1 MKGNYCPNSIIKT
14 LATAKMGLIAA
25 ILLLSAGFNSAFG
38 GVTITVPTLPFITG
52 CSFPT
57 AYSALGDI
65 VITETLVNDI
75 STFGTLTLTAPANFE
90 FLAAAGTVTFTAGR
104 DISSISGVSITANA
118 ITFTINGPGVAN
130 LDVITI
136 SGIQVRGINA
146 ATGASNVTRTAGTS
160 VIAGDVNGATHATFT
175 SFLNSVGAGT
185 IATAQTICS
194 GGDPASF
201 TQTGAASGTGT
212 LSYEWKQSTDAYVA
226 TLGTSPT
233 YDIPAGLVA
242 TTTYRRIATSTLNG
256 VACSSTSNDI
266 TVTINAV
273 TGGTIAAAQTVCS
286 GGDPAA
292 FTETAASTGAG
303 ALTYEWKSS
312 SDGYSGILATTATYN
327 VPLGIAATTTFR
339 RITTSTLGL
348 VTCVANSNDII
359 VTVNG
364 VSGGTLAAAQTICN
378 GGNPAAF
385 TETVASTGSGV
396 LTYQWK
402 YSTDTYGASLA
413 ITTTYD
419 VPAGLAATTTYRRI
433 TTSTLGGVTCT
444 SNSNDLLVIVQSV
457 VTGGTIAAAQTICSG
472 GDPAPFT
479 ESAASTGSGT
489 ITYEW
494 KHSTDAYATVLATT
508 PTYDVPAG
516 LAVTTTYRRI
526 TTSTVNGVG
535 CTANSNDITVTVN
548 AVTGGTIAAA
558 QTICSGGDPFAFTE
572 SVGSTGSGPLTYQW
586 KYSTDGYGITLA
598 TTSTYD
604 VPAGLAATTTY
615 RRITTSTL
623 GGVTCTAA
631 SNDIIVTVNSVTGGT
646 IAAAQTICNGG
657 DPAAFTESVLSTGSG
672 ALTYQWKQSTDGYT
686 AILAITAAYDVPSG
700 LTATTTYRRITTST
714 LGGVPCTATSNDI
727 IVTVQSA
734 VTGGAIA
741 SAQTICSGGDP
752 AAFTESS
759 ASSGSGALTYEW
771 KRSTD
776 GYSATLA
783 TTVTYDV
790 PAGLAAATTYRRITT
805 STLNG
810 VTCIANSNDVIVSI
824 NAVTGGTIAA
834 AQTIC
839 SGGDPAAFTE
849 IVASTGSGTL
859 AYEWKQSTDA
869 YSATL
874 AATPTYDVPSGQ
886 TATTTYRRVTL
897 STLGAE
903 TCPAN
908 TNDIVVT
915 VQGVVTGGTIAA
927 AQTICSGGD
936 PAAFTESV
944 ASTGSG
950 VLTYQWKH
958 STDAYAATLA
968 TTLTYDVPAGLV
980 ATTTYRR
987 VTISTINGVG
997 CSANSNDIVVTIN
1010 AVAGGTTSAAQ
1021 TICSGGDPAAF
1032 TESVASTGS
1041 GALTY
1046 QWKYSTDTYAAT
1058 LATTPTYDV
1067 PAGLA
1072 ATTTYRRIVTSTL
1085 NGVACTAN
1093 SNDIVV
1099 SVNSVTGGT
1108 IAAAQTICSGG
1119 DPAAFSESVAS
1130 TGPGVLTYQWKQ
1142 SSDGYS
1148 ATLATTVTYDVPL
1161 GLAATTTYRRITTS
1175 TLGLITCTANSN
1187 DIVVTVNAAAG
1198 GTIAAP
1204 QTICSGGDPAA
1215 FTESA
1220 ASTGSGVL
1228 SYMWK
1233 QSTDSYVATLVTTT
1247 TYDVPAG
1254 LAASTTYRRIT
1265 TSTLG
1270 SVGCVVNSND
1280 IAVTVNSVAGGT
1292 IATAQTICNG
1302 GDPAAFTQTVA
1313 STGSGSLTYEWKE
1326 STDAYSATLATT
1338 PTYDIP
1344 SGLTA
1349 TTTYRRITTSTL
1361 NGVTCTAASNDIV
1374 VTVNAVSGGA
1384 IAAAQTICS
1393 GGDPAAFTESIAS
1406 AGSGVLTYQWKQSTD
1421 GYSATLGTAA
1431 TYDAPSG
1438 LAATTTFRRI
1448 TISTLNGVACNAA
1461 SNDIV
1466 VTINAAA
1473 GGTVASAQTI
1483 CSGGDP
1489 AAFTESAASTGSGV
1503 LTYQWKQSTDSYAA
1517 TLAITTTYDVP
1528 SGLVATTTYRRITT
1542 STLNGIAC
1550 TSNSNDITVSV
1561 NAVTGGTIA
1570 AAQTI
1575 CSGGDP
1581 APFTESAASTGSG
1594 TLTYQW
1600 KQSTDG
1606 YVAILAT
1613 TPTYD
1618 VPAGLTI
1625 TTTYRRTTISTLGG
1639 VTCNA
1644 NSNDIVLTVQGVV
1657 TGGAIASAQTICS
1670 GGNPLAFTESV
1681 GATGSGTLT
1690 YEWKQSTDGYIA
1702 TLATGVTYDVPAGLA
1717 VTTTYRRITTSTVNG
1732 VACTA
1737 NSNDVVVT
1745 VNAVTGGTL
1754 ASAQTICNGGDPS
1767 AFTESVAAVGSG
1779 TLTYQWKQSTD
1790 GYAAVLAITPT
1801 YDVPVGLTLT
1811 TTYRRITT
1819 STLGGVTCT
1828 ANSNDILIEV
1838 QSIVTGGTI
1847 ASAQTICSGGDPAVF
1862 TESVASTGSGTLSYQ
1877 WKQSTDGFAATIAIT
1892 PTYDVPAG
1900 LAATTTYRRVTTSTF
1915 GGVACTANSNDVI
1928 VTINSVTGGT
1938 LAASQTICSGGDP
1951 LAFTESVAS
1960 IGSGALTY
1968 QWKQSTD
1975 GYSAT
1980 LATTVAYDVPAGLV
1994 STTTYRRI
2002 ATSTVNGVAC
2012 TANSND
2018 IIVTINSV
2026 SSGTIVAAQTICS
2039 GGDPAVFTES
2049 VASTGS
2055 GTLTYDWKQSGDGF
2069 VAILANTATYDVPAG
2084 LVATTTYRRIT
2095 TSTLNGVACVA
2106 SVNDIIVTVNAVTGG
2121 TIAAAQTICSGGD
2134 PAAFTESVAATGSGP
2149 LSYQWKHS
2157 TDSYSATLATTPTY
2171 DIPTGLTATTT
2182 YRRITTSTLNGVACT
2197 ANSNDIVI
2205 TVNAVTGGTLAAA
2218 QTICNG
2224 GDPAAFTES
2233 VISTG
2238 SGALTYQWK
2247 QSTDGYGATLATTA
2261 TYDVPA
2267 GLTATTTYRRITT
2280 STLGGVT
2287 CTVNSNDLLVTV
2299 QSAVTGGAIAAA
2311 QTICSGGDPA
2321 AFTESVPSSGSGAL
2335 TYEWKQS
2342 ADGYIA
2348 TIATTPTHD
2357 VASGLVATTT
2367 YRRITIST
2375 LGAVTC
2381 TANSNDILVTVQ
2393 SVVTGGTIAS
2403 AQTIC
2408 SGGDP
2413 AAFTETTP
2421 STGSGILTYE
2431 WKQSTDA
2438 YAATLATTPTYDVP
2452 SGLGVTTT
2460 FRRITKSTFGGVTC
2474 TANSNDI
2481 VVTVQSLVTGGTIA
2495 AVQTICSGGD
2505 PAAFT
2510 ETVASTGSGAL
2521 TYQWKQSTDGYAA
2534 TIAITATYDIP
2545 AGLTAS
2551 TTYRRVTTSTL
2562 GTSTCTAN
2570 SNDIL
2575 VTVQSVVTGGTIAA
2589 AQTICSGGDPVAFT
2603 QSAAS
2608 TGSGSLTYEW
2618 KYSTDG
2624 YTAMLATTPTYDA
2637 PAGLG
2642 ATTTYR
2648 RITTSTTNGVGC
2660 TASSNDVTVLV
2671 NAVAGGTI
2679 ASAQTICSG
2688 GDPVAFTES
2697 AGATGSG
2704 ALTYEWKQST
2714 DGYAATLATTVTY
2727 DVPSGL
2733 TTTTTYRRITT
2744 STLGGIPCFTASND
2758 IVVTVNAVTPGIIA
2772 TAQTICNGGDPAAF
2786 TESAPSTGSG
2796 ALTYEWK
2803 QSTDGYAAILATTAT
2818 YDVPSG
2824 LTSTTT
2830 YRRVTIS
2837 TLGGVGCNAN
2847 SNDILVTA
2855 QALVTGGTIAAAQ
2868 TICSGGDPFA
2878 FTESAPSTGSGILSY
2893 MWKYS
2898 TDTYSSTLGTAAT
2911 YDVPSGLIADA
2922 TYRRVTTSTLGGV
2935 PCTANSN
2942 DVLITINAVT
2952 GGTVATAQTICS
2964 GGDPA
2969 AFTEIV
2975 PSTGSGI
2982 LSYQWK
2988 QSTDGYS
2995 AVLAITPTYDVPSG
3009 LIATTTFRRITSS
3022 TLGGVV
3028 CTANSDVLV
3037 SVNAPI
3043 GNNIVSAAQTICS
3056 GAAPSALTGTIP
3068 TGGDNSYTYLWES
3081 STTDNVSGFSSASGV
3096 NTNAGYSPG
3105 TLIVNTWYRRVVTS
3119 CISVTDVSVAIGI
3132 TINPIPLATA
3142 TNSAQ
3147 TICSATSFATMVLGT
3162 SNAVPSTFTW
3172 TRDKT
3177 TEVTGVAASGTGDIT
3192 GVTLTNTTISPQ
3204 TVTFTITPTGPNPTL
3219 CVGSAITATIVV
3231 NPTPVLSSNLTPPAF
3246 CTGSIFSYTP
3256 TSTTSGATFPWTR
3269 PAITDI
3275 TPGTSSGTGIV
3286 SEPLTNT
3293 SSSPISVTYVYQ
3305 VSANGCLNPTLYNV
3319 SVIVN
3324 VFPTL
3329 SSSLT
3334 PAAICSGS
3342 SFSYTP
3348 TSITSGTSFAWT
3360 RPAVTGISN
3369 AAGSGTDNPNEV
3381 LNNTT
3386 FVSVNVK
3393 YIYTLSANGCSDPIS
3408 DTVVVAVKPM
3418 ALLSNSLTPPAVC
3431 SGIPFSYTPASLTS
3445 GATFAWSRSTVAGIS
3460 NAAASGVNNPGE
3472 TLNNV
3477 TASAV
3482 SVTYVFTTT
3491 ASGCSYNQNVIV
3503 AVDPLPTLNS
3513 SLTSPAICSG
3523 TLFSYTPT
3531 SPTTGA
3537 TFTWTRS
3544 AISGISNPAGS
3555 GSDDPN
3561 ETLINT
3567 TGAGINVTY
3576 VFTVSANGCVNPS
3589 TYNVVVAVSLT
3600 PALSSSLFPPAI
3612 CSGATF
3618 AYTPTSGMPGTTFL
3632 WTRAAVAGI
3641 SNIAGSGT
3649 DNPNEQLTNTTAATI
3664 NVNYIY
3670 TLSANGCANPTTYN
3684 VQVPVDPIPTIS
3696 SSLTPPAVCSGS
3708 AFNYA
3713 ASSITTGASYTWTR
3727 DAVPGISNI
3736 AGAGSGNVSEVLTNT
3751 TTDPVNVTYVFMV
3764 SANGCSKNINVTVT
3778 VNPSPLL
3785 ISTLAPAAVCSGS
3798 PFNYT
3803 PQSSALG
3810 ATFIWTRA
3818 AVTGITNPAG
3828 NGTGNPNE
3836 TFTNTTLAPI
3846 NVTYV
3851 YTVSANGCTN
3861 SSTYSVVV
3869 PINPVPVFTS
3879 SLSPPEVCSGTT
3891 FAYTPTSGTAG
3902 TTFSWTR
3909 AAVVGISNI
3918 GGSGINNPNEVL
3930 LNTTPDSVN
3939 VVYIFTLEANGC
3951 TNPITYSVIVTV
3963 NPTPEFT
3970 STLSPSRICSGS
3982 VFNYVPTSQLTGV
3995 TFSWTRPDVP
4005 GLSNIASAGSGTIA
4019 ETLTLS
4025 DSTAVNVTYL
4035 FTVSTS
4041 LCTNGTIFP
4050 VVLTVGSL
4058 DVNAGNDIT
4067 VSSGTLVTLNGT
4079 GGVLFSWTP
4088 VSGLDNPNIPNPS
4101 VTPVS
4106 TTTYVLTSTD
4116 GNSCVGTDSVT
4127 ITVLKE
4133 QNLIISSVMTPNSDG
4148 KNDTWIII
4156 NIEDYPN
4163 TEVIVVNNQGQQV
4176 YTSSSYDSS
4185 WDGTFNGKP
4194 LPDATYYYFLKF
4206 ANGEKVYS
4214 GAISIFNN
4222 IE

>member
-1 MKGNYCPNSIIKT
+1 MKENYCQNSIIKT
-14 LATAKMGLIAA
+14 LATVKMGLIAA
-25 ILLLSAGFNSAFG
+25 ILLLSAGFNNAFG
-38 GVTITVPTLPFITG
+38 GVTITVPTLPIITG

-57 AYSALGDI
+57 AYSNLGDI

-75 STFGTLTLTAPANFE
+75 STFGTIVLTAPANFD
-90 FLAAAGTVTFTAGR
+90 FGGTLSASFTGSDVTSVSVVLTNSTTITITINGSGTSVIDAVT
-104 DISSISGVSITANA
+104 ISGV
-118 ITFTINGPGVAN
+118 
-130 LDVITI
+130 
-136 SGIQVRGINA
+136 QVRGI
-146 ATGASNVTRTAGTS
+146 TGAAGPQNVTRTAGTS

-212 LSYEWKQSTDAYVA
+212 LSYEWKQSSDAYVA
-226 TLGTSPT
+226 TIGTGAT
-233 YDIPAGLVA
+233 YDIPSGLIT

-256 VACSSTSNDI
+256 VACSATGNDI

-292 FTETAASTGAG
+292 FTETAASTGTG
-303 ALTYEWKSS
+303 TLTYEWKSS
-312 SDGYSGILATTATYN
+312 SDGYSGILATTSTYN
-327 VPLGIAATTTFR
+327 VPLGIAATNTFR

-348 VTCVANSNDII
+348 VTCLANSNDII
-359 VTVNG
+359 ITVNG
-364 VSGGTLAAAQTICN
+364 VSGGTVAAAQTICN

-385 TETVASTGSGV
+385 TEIVASTGSGI

-413 ITTTYD
+413 ATTTYD

-433 TTSTLGGVTCT
+433 TTSTLAGVTCT
-444 SNSNDLLVIVQSV
+444 SNSNDLLVTVQST

-472 GDPAPFT
+472 GDPAAFT
-479 ESAASTGSGT
+479 ESVASTGSGT

-516 LAVTTTYRRI
+516 LAATTTYRRI

-535 CTANSNDITVTVN
+535 CNANSNDITVTVN

-586 KYSTDGYGITLA
+586 KYSTDGYAITLA

-615 RRITTSTL
+615 RRISTSTL
-623 GGVTCTAA
+623 GGVTCTAN
-631 SNDIIVTVNSVTGGT
+631 SNDIIVTVNSVAGGT

-734 VTGGAIA
+734 VTGGTIA

-759 ASSGSGALTYEW
+759 ASTGSGALTYEW

-783 TTVTYDV
+783 TTVIYDV

-886 TATTTYRRVTL
+886 ITTTTYRRVTL

-944 ASTGSG
+944 ASSGSG
-950 VLTYQWKH
+950 TLTYQWKH
-958 STDAYAATLA
+958 STDSYAATLA

-980 ATTTYRR
+980 ATTAYRR

-1142 SSDGYS
+1142 STDGYS

-1198 GTIAAP
+1198 GTIATA

-1220 ASTGSGVL
+1220 ASTGSGL
-1228 SYMWK
+1228 LTYQWK
-1233 QSTDSYVATLVTTT
+1233 QSTDSYVATLATTT

-1254 LAASTTYRRIT
+1254 LAATTTYRRIT
-1265 TSTLG
+1265 ISTLG
-1270 SVGCVVNSND
+1270 IVGCAVNSND
-1280 IAVTVNSVAGGT
+1280 LAVTVNSVAGGT

-1302 GDPAAFTQTVA
+1302 GDPAAFTQSVA

-1361 NGVTCTAASNDIV
+1361 NAVTCTAASNDIV

-1448 TISTLNGVACNAA
+1448 TISTLNGVACTAA

-1473 GGTVASAQTI
+1473 GGTIASAQTI

-1503 LTYQWKQSTDSYAA
+1503 LTYQWKHSTDTYGA
-1517 TLAITTTYDVP
+1517 TLATTTTYDVP

-1550 TSNSNDITVSV
+1550 TSNSNDISVSV
-1561 NAVTGGTIA
+1561 NSVTGGTIA

-1581 APFTESAASTGSG
+1581 ASFTESAASTGSG

-1606 YVAILAT
+1606 YIAVLAT

-1639 VTCNA
+1639 VTCTA

-1670 GGNPLAFTESV
+1670 GGNPLAFTETV

-1690 YEWKQSTDGYIA
+1690 YDWKHSTDGYSA

-1717 VTTTYRRITTSTVNG
+1717 VTTTYRRIVTSTVSG
-1732 VACTA
+1732 VTCTA
-1737 NSNDVVVT
+1737 NSNDIIVT

-1754 ASAQTICNGGDPS
+1754 VSAQTICNGGDPA
-1767 AFTESVAAVGSG
+1767 AFTESAAAVGSG
-1779 TLTYQWKQSTD
+1779 ALTYQWKQSTD
-1790 GYAAVLAITPT
+1790 GYAAVLAITPA

-1828 ANSNDILIEV
+1828 SNSNDILVDV

-1847 ASAQTICSGGDPAVF
+1847 AAAQTICSGGDPAVF
-1862 TESVASTGSGTLSYQ
+1862 TESVASTGSGTLTYQ
-1877 WKQSTDGFAATIAIT
+1877 WKQSTDAFAATIAIT

-1915 GGVACTANSNDVI
+1915 GGVACTANSNDII

-1960 IGSGALTY
+1960 IGSGPLTY

-1980 LATTVAYDVPAGLV
+1980 LATTVTYDVPAGLV

-2002 ATSTVNGVAC
+2002 TTSTLNGVAC

-2018 IIVTINSV
+2018 IVVTINSV
-2026 SSGTIVAAQTICS
+2026 ASGTIVAAQTICS
-2039 GGDPAVFTES
+2039 GGDPAAFTES
-2049 VASTGS
+2049 VASSGS
-2055 GTLTYDWKQSGDGF
+2055 GVLTYVWKQSTDGY
-2069 VAILANTATYDVPAG
+2069 AATLATTATYDVPSG
-2084 LVATTTYRRIT
+2084 LAVTTTYRRTT

-2157 TDSYSATLATTPTY
+2157 TDTYSATLATTPTY

-2197 ANSNDIVI
+2197 ANSNDIVV
-2205 TVNAVTGGTLAAA
+2205 TVNAVTGGIIAAA
-2218 QTICNG
+2218 QTICSG

-2233 VISTG
+2233 VASTG
-2238 SGALTYQWK
+2238 AGALTYQWK

-2267 GLTATTTYRRITT
+2267 GLAATTTYRRITT

-2287 CTVNSNDLLVTV
+2287 CTINSNDIQVTV
-2299 QSAVTGGAIAAA
+2299 QSAVTGGTIASA

-2321 AFTESVPSSGSGAL
+2321 AFTESAPSSGSGAL

-2342 ADGYIA
+2342 ADGYVA

-2357 VASGLVATTT
+2357 VPSGLIATNT

-2375 LGAVTC
+2375 LGSVAC

-2393 SVVTGGTIAS
+2393 SIVTGGTIAS

-2421 STGSGILTYE
+2421 STGSGVLTYE

-2510 ETVASTGSGAL
+2510 ESVASTGSGAL
-2521 TYQWKQSTDGYAA
+2521 TYQWKHSTDGYAA
-2534 TIAITATYDIP
+2534 TLAITATYDIP

-2608 TGSGSLTYEW
+2608 TGSGTLTYEW

-2624 YTAMLATTPTYDA
+2624 YTAMLATTPTYDV

-2642 ATTTYR
+2642 ATTTFR

-2660 TASSNDVTVLV
+2660 IASSNDITVLV
-2671 NAVAGGTI
+2671 NAVTGGTI
-2679 ASAQTICSG
+2679 AAAQTICSG

-2714 DGYAATLATTVTY
+2714 DGYAAILATTVTY

-2758 IVVTVNAVTPGIIA
+2758 VVVTVNAVTPGIIA

-2786 TESAPSTGSG
+2786 TESAAPSGSG
-2796 ALTYEWK
+2796 AITYEWK
-2803 QSTDGYAAILATTAT
+2803 QSTDGYAATLATTAT

-2837 TLGGVGCNAN
+2837 TLGGVGCTAN
-2847 SNDILVTA
+2847 SNDIIVTV
-2855 QALVTGGTIAAAQ
+2855 QALVTGGTVAAAQ

-2898 TDTYSSTLGTAAT
+2898 TDTYSSTLGTSST
-2911 YDVPSGLIADA
+2911 YDAPSGLIAAA

-2942 DVLITINAVT
+2942 DILITINDVT
-2952 GGTVATAQTICS
+2952 GGTIAAAQTICS
-2964 GGDPA
+2964 GGNPA

-2988 QSTDGYS
+2988 QSTDGYT
-2995 AVLAITPTYDVPSG
+2995 AVLASTPAYDVPSG

-3056 GAAPSALTGTIP
+3056 GAVPSALTGTIP
-3068 TGGDNSYTYLWES
+3068 TGGDNTYTYLWES

-3096 NTNAGYSPG
+3096 NTSAGYSPG
-3105 TLIVNTWYRRVVTS
+3105 TLVVNTWYRRVVTS
-3119 CISVTDVSVAIGI
+3119 CISVTDISAAIGI
-3132 TINPIPLATA
+3132 TINPIPVATA

-3147 TICSATSFATMVLGT
+3147 TICSATSFTTMVMGT

-3177 TEVTGVAASGTGDIT
+3177 TEVTGVAASGAGDIT

-3219 CVGSAITATIVV
+3219 CGGSAITATIVV
-3231 NPTPVLSSNLTPPAF
+3231 NPTPVLSSSLTPAAF

-3286 SEPLTNT
+3286 SEALTN
-3293 SSSPISVTYVYQ
+3293 SSISPISVTYVYQ

-3319 SVIVN
+3319 AVIVN

-3329 SSSLT
+3329 SSTLSPT
-3334 PAAICSGS
+3334 AICSGS

-3360 RPAVTGISN
+3360 RPAVSGISN

-3393 YIYTLSANGCSDPIS
+3393 YIYTLSANGCSNPIS
-3408 DTVVVAVKPM
+3408 DTVVIAVKPM
-3418 ALLSNSLTPPAVC
+3418 ALLSSSLTPPAVC

-3477 TASAV
+3477 TAAAV
-3482 SVTYVFTTT
+3482 SVTYLYTIT

-3503 AVDPLPTLNS
+3503 VVNPLPTLSS
-3513 SLTSPAICSG
+3513 SLTPPAICSG

-3537 TFTWTRS
+3537 TYTWTRS
-3544 AISGISNPAGS
+3544 AVTGISNPAGS

-3561 ETLINT
+3561 EILVNT
-3567 TGAGINVTY
+3567 TGAGLNVTY

-3632 WTRAAVAGI
+3632 WTRAAIAGI

-3664 NVNYIY
+3664 NVIYIY
-3670 TLSANGCANPTTYN
+3670 TLSVNGCTNPTNYN
-3684 VQVPVDPIPTIS
+3684 VEVPVDPIPTIS
-3696 SSLTPPAVCSGS
+3696 SSLTPPAVCSGA
-3708 AFNYA
+3708 AFNYT
-3713 ASSITTGASYTWTR
+3713 ASSTTTGASYTWTR

-3764 SANGCSKNINVTVT
+3764 TANGCSKNINVTVT

-3785 ISTLAPAAVCSGS
+3785 ISTLAPAAVCSGV

-3828 NGTGNPNE
+3828 NGTGSPNE

-3846 NVTYV
+3846 NVTYF

-3869 PINPVPVFTS
+3869 PVNPVPAFTS
-3879 SLSPPEVCSGTT
+3879 SLSPPEMCSGAT

-3902 TTFSWTR
+3902 TSFSWTR

-3930 LNTTPDSVN
+3930 INTTPDSVN
-3939 VVYIFTLEANGC
+3939 VVYIYTLEANGC
-3951 TNPITYSVIVTV
+3951 TNPTTYSVIVTV

-4058 DVNAGNDIT
+4058 DVNAGNDVT
-4067 VSSGTLVTLNGT
+4067 VSSGTLVNLNGT
-4079 GGVLFSWTP
+4079 GGVSFSWSP

-4106 TTTYVLTSTD
+4106 TITYVLTSTD

-4133 QNLIISSVMTPNSDG
+4133 QNLIISSVMTPNADG
-4148 KNDTWIII
+4148 KNDTWIIV

-4206 ANGEKVYS
+4206 ATGEKVYS